1 MRRIPK
7 IIPPRSRVRLIR
19 ADEQTPTW
27 KKGIGRQFRVG
38 YYSPKDGLD
47 CIWLV
52 NEEGEY
58 EQTTNR
64 KFLLKYFDVEHWSR
78 EKSFFGRGRRPLRRI
93 RVPSSLERLN
103 GRSSLE
109 AYEGAKEIQQKD
121 DPRMLPSVINTL
133 LHGRRVLNRAAAAYA
148 LNLTHGKAV
157 IQALEGTVANTLEH
171 PKVRGQAAESLAHNH
186 RPDSHRILREN
197 LNDPSKEVR
206 FWCAYS
212 LAEMADEEALIPL
225 TKLVRNDHRVVRGFW
240 PVSREANAAMRTIRK
255 KMREHGRRRKP
266 CLFCSK
272 MRAKTDSR
280 KSHA

>member
-27 KKGIGRQFRVG
+27 KQGIGRQFRVG

>member
-27 KKGIGRQFRVG
+27 KQGIGRQFRVG

-171 PKVRGQAAESLAHNH
+171 PKVRGQAAESL
-186 RPDSHRILREN
+186 E
-197 LNDPSKEVR
+197 
-206 FWCAYS
+206 
-212 LAEMADEEALIPL
+212 
-225 TKLVRNDHRVVRGFW
+225 
-240 PVSREANAAMRTIRK
+240 